1 MAHIRSGRWYLPGGE
16 EPSACSAEVCRALRE
31 LNGPALTD
39 PQRSAE
45 LLREI
50 FPQGELPEV
59 FAPLYVELG
68 ANTEFGP
75 GCFLNFNCV
84 ILDLADINIG
94 ARTLF
99 GPGCQL
105 ITVEHPVT
113 DHARRAQG
121 WERARPITIGED
133 CWFGAGAMVMLGVS
147 IGDRVVVAAG
157 SVVTR
162 DVPSDTLVAGVP
174 AARKREL
181 IDVPPAPNAQQQTT
195 PRPRRAWPP
204 PTSTGRAE
212 APAPSRG
219 LPP

>member
-1 MAHIRSGRWYLPGGE
+1 MEHNHDLAHIRSGRWYLPGGE
-16 EPSACSAEVCRALRE
+16 EAAARRAEVRRALRE

-39 PQRSAE
+39 PERSAE
-45 LLREI
+45 LLREV
-50 FPQGELPEV
+50 FPQGEIPEV

-68 ANTEFGP
+68 ANTVFGP

-84 ILDLADINIG
+84 ILDLASVRVG

-113 DHARRAQG
+113 DHMRRAQG

-133 CWFGAGAMVMLGVS
+133 CWFGAGAMVMPGVS
-147 IGDRVVVAAG
+147 IGDRAVVAAG

-162 DVPSDTLVAGVP
+162 DIPSDTLAAGTPAVP
-174 AARKREL
+174 KRSL
-181 IDVPPAPNAQQQTT
+181 TDAPTA
-195 PRPRRAWPP
+195 
-204 PTSTGRAE
+204 PTDQ
-212 APAPSRG
+212 
-219 LPP
+219 